1 MHAANICI
9 ALSLAL
15 GCAGATAI
23 SIADDDAADRKPNPV
38 GVPAGTPLTAY
49 AGPMTI
55 TRDGTVIDGKIIT
68 GSLRVVASDVVI
80 RNCRIM
86 SDAWWGVDADG
97 ARNITIQDST
107 IIGPGY
113 SAENNSAILGSGT
126 FLRNDISK
134 VTNGITLQGGAS
146 TVRGNYIHDLE
157 SAGSD
162 PHYDGIEVFGGQNGV
177 LIEGNTIVSRD
188 TSDILISDLYGPVS
202 NVTVTGNYLGGT
214 PGYNVYVS
222 GSRGGATGVSITN
235 NTLVKGWWGYY
246 SIDGSSPLISGNTN
260 LVAKEAPGDDG
271 EGATNGEG
279 ASAGGVVGSDPAA
292 KSK

>member
-1 MHAANICI
+1 MQAANICI
-9 ALSLAL
+9 ALSLVL
-15 GCAGATAI
+15 GCAGAPAI
-23 SIADDDAADRKPNPV
+23 SIADDMATDRKPGPV
-38 GVPAGTPLTAY
+38 GVPTGTPLTAY

-55 TRDGTVIDGKIIT
+55 TQDGTVIDGKIIT

-80 RNCRIM
+80 KNCRIM
-86 SDAWWGVDADG
+86 SDSWWGVDAEG
-97 ARNITIQDST
+97 ARNITIQDCT

-113 SAENNSAILGSGT
+113 AAENNSAILGSGH

-134 VTNGITLQGGAS
+134 VTNGITLQDGAS
-146 TVRGNYIHDLE
+146 TVKGNYIHDLE

-177 LIEGNTIVSRD
+177 LIEGNTIIARD
-188 TSDILISDLYGPVS
+188 TSDILISDLYGPIS
-202 NVTVTGNYLGGT
+202 NVTVTDNYLGGT

-260 LVAKEAPGDDG
+260 LVAKNTPGNESGSATGEAGKG
-271 EGATNGEG
+271 
-279 ASAGGVVGSDPAA
+279 SAGTVGGTPAA
-292 KSK
+292 K